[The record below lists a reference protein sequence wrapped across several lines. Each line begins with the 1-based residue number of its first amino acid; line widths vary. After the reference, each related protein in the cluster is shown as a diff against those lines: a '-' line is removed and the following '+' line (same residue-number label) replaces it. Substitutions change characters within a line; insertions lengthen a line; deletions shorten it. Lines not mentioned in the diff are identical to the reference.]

1 MIITAHERDAG
12 VMADVPRPV
21 ARRLA
26 SIVAAAYLFGT
37 GMLAVPGAPP
47 AAAQSPQLLPFGR
60 WSTTYDVT
68 YTPGTTVLDPA
79 LVPKILKSVSPDDST
94 YTFSGSVPQLMGLHA
109 GNVLLIGGRA
119 LRRVTSVSRTG
130 GRTVVT
136 TVPATLLEAIKNGHI
151 GWDVNFPTDV
161 VTSSLVRVSVGGGL
175 HQARPAF
182 YPAVAGLGPEAGCL
196 GCPSG
201 PATVDYKGTID
212 GFDVNLHF
220 DESSLAGLVMNLSAR
235 KDDGSMLLKAEA
247 HLRTLN
253 DFDDIWIKDSQL
265 KSFDYREGDLT
276 GDTTVEWHAA
286 TSDAVSSLEKIVT
299 LHIPVSF
306 SVPFSVGPIPML
318 LAIKASLAAYP
329 AISEKGASG
338 GKVEVEYNS
347 ALDITGSGSG
357 VHASGSLSKVQ
368 FRVTGETVTAG
379 FAPATGFGVD
389 VEAPRIE
396 LSIFGTATLF
406 GSILAHLAGY
416 FTPGTTLPVHGKI
429 YPPCQKVS
437 GDAAVYTGAALTIF
451 GLKNLTVFKKAYE
464 SNQWESHKPGTCGP
478 PEAAA
483 GGN

>member
-1 MIITAHERDAG
+1 MLTMARERDAATMARITRG
-12 VMADVPRPV
+12 TGRRVM
-21 ARRLA
+21 
-26 SIVAAAYLFGT
+26 SVAAAVALLGT
-37 GMLAVPGAPP
+37 SVLAAPGASP
-47 AAAQSPQLLPFGR
+47 AAAQGHQIMPFGR
-60 WSTTYDVT
+60 GSTTYDVT
-68 YTPGTTVLDPA
+68 YTPGTVVLDPA
-79 LVPKILKSVSPDDST
+79 LVPKILKSTSPDGR
-94 YTFSGSVPQLMGLHA
+94 TFSFAASVPQLVGLHA
-109 GNVLLIGGRA
+109 GNILLIGGRA
-119 LRRVTSVSRTG
+119 LGRVSSVSRTG

-136 TVPATLLEAIKNGHI
+136 MTPATLLQAIKNGHI
-151 GWDVNFPTDV
+151 GWDINFPADV
-161 VTSSLVRVSVGGGL
+161 TTSSLMLVSVGAGL
-175 HQARPAF
+175 HRARPAL
-182 YPAVAGLGPEAGCL
+182 YSEAASGVPEAGCL

-201 PATVDYKGTID
+201 PGTVDYQGTID
-212 GFDVNLHF
+212 GFQVNLHF

-253 DFDDIWIKDSQL
+253 DFDDILIKDSQL
-265 KSFDYREGDLT
+265 QSFEYRQGDLT

-286 TSDAVSSLEKIVT
+286 TTGAVSSLGKIVT
-299 LHIPVSF
+299 LHIPVAF
-306 SVPFSVGPIPML
+306 KVPFWVWPIPML

-347 ALDITGSGSG
+347 ALNITGGGSG
-357 VHASGSLSKVQ
+357 LSASGSLGKVQ

-406 GSILAHLAGY
+406 GSLLAHLAGY

-437 GDAAVYTGAALTIF
+437 GDAALYTGAALTIF
-451 GLKNLTVFKKAYE
+451 GLKDLTIFKKAYE

-478 PEAAA
+478 PEAA